1 MASLSDN
8 TDHIANDLAKGGDE
22 AVEGGMLL
30 SLQLPLI
37 FLSLSAVS
45 FVTRDLIDHLQ
56 ALRTRLR
63 EPVFLMLCH

>member
-22 AVEGGMLL
+22 AVAGGMLL
-30 SLQLPLI
+30 PLQLPLM

-56 ALRTRLR
+56 ARDHNSGQGCENLY
-63 EPVFLMLCH
+63 F